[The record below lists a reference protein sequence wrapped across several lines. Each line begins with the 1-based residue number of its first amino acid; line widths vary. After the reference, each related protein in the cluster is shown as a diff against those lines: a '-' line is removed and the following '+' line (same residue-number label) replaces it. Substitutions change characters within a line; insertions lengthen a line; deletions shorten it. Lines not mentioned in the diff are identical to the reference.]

1 MTGMSAKRYNLSG
14 RGIIKQNAF
23 ADLVLFNPKTV
34 KDTATFENPISLA
47 DGIEK
52 VFVNGVLAYFN
63 GQVSESRNG
72 VFIYRNKESF
82 N

>member
-1 MTGMSAKRYNLSG
+1 M
-14 RGIIKQNAF
+14 
-23 ADLVLFNPKTV
+23 LFNPKTV